1 MLNNQVTLTRYS
13 IADLMYLVGSYYIT
27 ESEELNTVAKMNAF
41 FGGTWEQIKD
51 CFLWATGDITS
62 ITYTENG
69 TSVTKSLTAGSTG
82 GETTH
87 TLTKGEMPDHNHQLL
102 RYLDTGSAYSAGYGN
117 GDHTGILAE
126 TASTAFIPTMWT
138 SYVGGGQAHNNMP
151 PYRAVY
157 MYRRTA

>member
-13 IADLMYLVGSYYIT
+13 ITDLMYPVGSYYIT
-27 ESEELNTVAKMNAF
+27 ESYELNTVEKMNAF

-51 CFLWATGDITS
+51 CFLWATGDISS

-69 TSVTKSLTAGSTG
+69 TSVTKSLTAGSSGGELTHKLTIDEMPSHGHYLMDYNLVTTAYTGTTGWPVTTSATAEVTG
-82 GETTH
+82 GIILPTSTQ
-87 TLTKGEMPDHNHQLL
+87 NA
-102 RYLDTGSAYSAGYGN
+102 GSSQ
-117 GDHTGILAE
+117 
-126 TASTAFIPTMWT
+126 P
-138 SYVGGGQAHNNMP
+138 HNNMP